1 MKNENEFYADANLV
15 TKFKGNYEAYKA
27 SYKSVGSVVVTDEQW
42 KGARSLR
49 AQFLSETPFEA
60 GTLTPI
66 KQSEVKST
74 GAGNEGQ
81 VMITCTHTAV
91 KGRVRM
97 SLYEFKT
104 ACETAGVEGRDGNG
118 NLLAVTASNIDGKFQ
133 VIA

>member
-1 MKNENEFYADANLV
+1 MKKENDFYADKELV

-27 SYKSVGSVVVTDEQW
+27 SFKSAGAVLISDTQW
-42 KGARSLR
+42 NSARSLR

-81 VMITCTHTAV
+81 IMITCTHSAV

-97 SLYEFKT
+97 ALYDFKT
-104 ACETAGVEGRDGNG
+104 ACEIAGVEGRDGSG
-118 NLLAVTASNIDGKFQ
+118 NLLAVTASNIDGKFV